1 MRNIGFLMVV
11 LLVGLFACA
20 NTGEEALGYAHQIA
34 RLQHYNETLEQYL
47 KSLDADP
54 EGKGAVT
61 RIAQLLEN
69 YKTDLAKIPSPVDSK
84 LRAMH
89 GRYKRNIA
97 TSQRRLLPPDDLAF
111 AIQARRAIMGL
122 KEDIKD
128 SIYPVVRELL
138 DEHNLG
144 DRVSLKWPSEE

>member
-20 NTGEEALGYAHQIA
+20 KIGEETLSYAHQIA
-34 RLQHYNETLEQYL
+34 RLQHYNETLEKYL
-47 KSLDADP
+47 KSLETDP
-54 EGKGAVT
+54 EGKGSVT
-61 RIAQLLEN
+61 QVAQLLES
-69 YKTDLAKIPSPVDSK
+69 YKADLAKIPRPVDSK
-84 LRAMH
+84 LRAIH
-89 GRYKRNIA
+89 GRYERNIA
-97 TSQRRLLPPDDLAF
+97 TSRRRLLPPDDLAF

-138 DEHNLG
+138 DENNLG
-144 DRVSLKWPSEE
+144 GRVSLKWPSEK